1 MIRLSNI
8 SKSFGKMQVLKDIS
22 LEVKNGQIYGLI
34 GYNGVGKTTL
44 MKIIC
49 GIYRPDSGKV
59 WMDQKLLYE
68 NAQRKSDS
76 FFMTEE
82 ISAFSQATL
91 DEMRK
96 FYKGYYS
103 TWSDTTYR
111 ALVEVFHMKDDQ
123 KIGQFSKGMQR
134 QAGLILAFSSNV
146 KHLFLDEAFDGL
158 DFGIRRQ
165 VRQMMRCYAKEKNAA
180 ILVSSHNLNELE
192 ELADQIGMLS
202 NGKKIYDDSTQNMK
216 EQFQVC
222 RTYPGSELSKK
233 LSENETAYW
242 LMEQDGMDNYILP
255 GSMKEIKE
263 KLKDWSQDVM
273 EIRPIRLEEF
283 FQKERNEGK
292 IDWEEIFKMEDN

>member
-1 MIRLSNI
+1 MIKLSNI
-8 SKSFGKMQVLKDIS
+8 SKSFGKMKVLQDIS
-22 LEVKNGQIYGLI
+22 LEVQDGQIYGLI

-68 NAQRKSDS
+68 NPERKSQS

-82 ISAFSQATL
+82 ISAFSQSTL

-96 FYKGYYS
+96 FYRGYYS
-103 TWSDTTYR
+103 TWDDNIYR
-111 ALVEVFHMKDDQ
+111 ALLEAFHMKDDQ

-165 VRQMMRCYAKEKNAA
+165 VRQMMRTYARERKAA

-202 NGKKIYDDSTQNMK
+202 NGKKIYDDSTEHMR

-222 RTYPGSELSKK
+222 RVYQEST
-233 LSENETAYW
+233 LSEKLADEEEAYW
-242 LMEQDGMDNYILP
+242 LMEQDGMDNFILP
-255 GSMKEIKE
+255 GSINEVRE
-263 KLKDWSQDVM
+263 KLSPWLDDIM

-283 FQKERNEGK
+283 FQKERKEK
-292 IDWEEIFKMEDN
+292 QIDWEEIFKVEDN